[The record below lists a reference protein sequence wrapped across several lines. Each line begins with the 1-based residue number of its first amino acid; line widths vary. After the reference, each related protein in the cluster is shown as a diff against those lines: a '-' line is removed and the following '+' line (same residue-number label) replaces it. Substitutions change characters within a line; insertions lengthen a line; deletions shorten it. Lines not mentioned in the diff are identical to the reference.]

1 MDKKIRIMLVD
12 DNTVIR
18 QGLSMVFGQLS
29 DIEVVGEATDGVKA
43 VCLTRQIF
51 PDVILMDIRMPNMD
65 GIEATR
71 VIHSE
76 FPYIRIIGF
85 SMYDENDQ
93 ALAMISAGAIA
104 FRSKGDPIDLLLS
117 AIRDKVD

>member
-1 MDKKIRIMLVD
+1 MLVD